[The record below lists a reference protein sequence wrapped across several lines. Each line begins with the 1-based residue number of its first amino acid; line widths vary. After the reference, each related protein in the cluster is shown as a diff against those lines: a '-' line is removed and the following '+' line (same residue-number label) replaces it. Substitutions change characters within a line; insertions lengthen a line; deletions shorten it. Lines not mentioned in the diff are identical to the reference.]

1 MRIAQFFF
9 SFFFFEFEYEIFGFM
24 FDAGRSLKALLNKE
38 VNDKNQ
44 SHDEDQQKVAKA
56 VQDVHDQDQQEVTEI
71 ANELLTMDYTPARK
85 KPPIHN

>member
-1 MRIAQFFF
+1 MAVLLSKRLVLVTFILICFF
-9 SFFFFEFEYEIFGFM
+9 S
-24 FDAGRSLKALLNKE
+24 ATARGRSLKAVLNKE

-44 SHDEDQQKVAKA
+44 SHDQDQQKVAKA